1 MNNLRRVMGRRAYK
15 PNTAARYA
23 TDAEY
28 VVAARRNN
36 ELTGK
41 WLHRLRATATDN
53 ESREQ

>member
-1 MNNLRRVMGRRAYK
+1 MNNLRRVMGRRACK

-23 TDAEY
+23 TAAEY

>member
-1 MNNLRRVMGRRAYK
+1 MLRKVMGRRVFK

-23 TDAEY
+23 SDAEY
-28 VVAARRNN
+28 VAASRRNN

-41 WLHRLRATATDN
+41 WLNRLRATANDN